1 MNLHFLQ
8 NTLLFHGIR
17 EEEIGSM
24 LGCLNAREKA
34 YRKDETILRAGS
46 ITGSIGLV
54 ENGSVNIQ
62 VTFFWGGNHIFGHVS
77 AGQIFGET
85 YSAIPGKELLCDV
98 IAAEPTEVLFLD
110 MDKLLTTCSSGCSF
124 HNRIIHNL
132 IRISA
137 MKNLNLSN
145 RMMHTASKSIRDR
158 LLSYLSEQ
166 AMEKGSA
173 HFIVPFDR
181 QQMADYLGVD
191 RSAMSAELSKMKKDG
206 LIEYHKSEFTLLEGG
221 GRDA

>member
-8 NTLLFHGIR
+8 NTPLFHGIR

-46 ITGSIGLV
+46 TTSSIGLV
-54 ENGSVNIQ
+54 ESGSVNIQ

-77 AGQIFGET
+77 TGQIFGET
-85 YSAIPGKELLCDV
+85 YAAIPGKELICDV
-98 IAAEPTEVLFLD
+98 IAAEPTEILFLD
-110 MDKLLTTCSSGCSF
+110 MDKLLTTCSSGCAF

-137 MKNLNLSN
+137 TKNLNLSN

-166 AMEKGSA
+166 ALEQGSA
-173 HFIVPFDR
+173 HFTVPFDR

-191 RSAMSAELSKMKKDG
+191 RSAMSAELSRMKKDK
-206 LIEYHKSEFTLLEGG
+206 LIMYHKSEFTLLEGG
-221 GRDA
+221 GLDA